1 MSFEE
6 QINSKDKYL
15 ENKPLLA
22 ADMSANNVRG
32 QDIFRK
38 NKMNIRPRSEVSRE
52 KGEIF
57 KTTFQPRTYQ
67 PTCPPPEGCSFVLN
81 PPPPINFSIS
91 ELTAY
96 FIDFFV
102 LSGAVF
108 KFKNRFKN
116 VTITR
121 NYKSSSFFFIVN

>member
-1 MSFEE
+1 
-6 QINSKDKYL
+6 
-15 ENKPLLA
+15 
-22 ADMSANNVRG
+22 
-32 QDIFRK
+32 
-38 NKMNIRPRSEVSRE
+38 MNIRPRSEASRE

-57 KTTFQPRTYQ
+57 KTISQPRTYQ
-67 PTCPPPEGCSFVLN
+67 PTCQPPEGCSFVLN
-81 PPPPINFSIS
+81 PPPPLNFRIG

-108 KFKNRFKN
+108 KNRFKN

-121 NYKSSSFFFIVN
+121 LYKSSSFFLHVN

>member
-38 NKMNIRPRSEVSRE
+38 NKMNIRPRSEASRE
-52 KGEIF
+52 KGEIL
-57 KTTFQPRTYQ
+57 KTIFQRRTYQ
-67 PTCPPPEGCSFVLN
+67 PTYQSPEGCSFVLK
-81 PPPPINFSIS
+81 PPH
-91 ELTAY
+91 
-96 FIDFFV
+96 
-102 LSGAVF
+102 
-108 KFKNRFKN
+108 
-116 VTITR
+116 
-121 NYKSSSFFFIVN
+121 